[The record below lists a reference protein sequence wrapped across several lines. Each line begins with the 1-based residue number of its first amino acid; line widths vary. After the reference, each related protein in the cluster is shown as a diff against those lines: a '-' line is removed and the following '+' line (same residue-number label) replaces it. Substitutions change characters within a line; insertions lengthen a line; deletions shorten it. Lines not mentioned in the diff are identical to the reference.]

1 MTVERVIEFEG
12 QEIHYLLE
20 RKRVKNLN
28 LRINRDGSVYV
39 SANRLVSIERID
51 NFVARKGRFIL
62 KAQKRFREIASKESF
77 PKQYVNG
84 ELFSLLGR
92 EISLKVEQRAREG
105 VSYDGVYLR
114 LCVKYPDD
122 FAKKQRMLKRY
133 LDEQCRILF
142 GEILLEVYPLFQKY
156 GVPMP
161 ELRIREMKTQWG
173 SCLTKK
179 GIITLNKRLLA
190 FPRPVIEY
198 VAVHEFCHFIHPN
211 HSKGFYALLAVM
223 MPDWKE
229 RKACLERR
237 GV

>member
-1 MTVERVIEFEG
+1 MTAERIIEFEG
-12 QEIHYLLE
+12 QKIHYLLE

-51 NFVARKGRFIL
+51 NFVTRKGGFIL
-62 KAQKRFREIASKESF
+62 KAQKRFREIASKESL
-77 PKQYVNG
+77 PKQYVSG

-92 EISLKVEQRAREG
+92 EISLKVEQSAREG
-105 VSYDGVYLR
+105 VSYDGGYLR
-114 LCVKYPDD
+114 LYVKESDD
-122 FAKKQRMLKRY
+122 FAKKQRMIKRY
-133 LDEQCRILF
+133 QDEQCRILF

-198 VAVHEFCHFIHPN
+198 VVVHEFCHFIHPN
-211 HSKGFYALLAVM
+211 HSKSFYALLAVM